1 MWHDLRLASAD
12 GRAIP
17 ALYAASVPA
26 GPRAALLMHGI
37 TAEKTE
43 TGFYTRLAE
52 RLLAQG
58 VSVLSIDLPGHGDSP
73 LPFEQ
78 TSVGAMVQDL
88 AAAWAWLRARH
99 AEIVPVC
106 MSFSASVFL
115 LGQAAGLPRPAR
127 AALLNPVTDYR
138 ANFIESDTPWGRG
151 FAPQLADPAFWSLPS
166 HAVHG
171 SERRLGRQLISD
183 LALLAPQA
191 VSLPVGMQLLILHG
205 DADSVISLASAQR
218 FARERCPLASTRF
231 VVVPGAEH
239 GFHDDPA
246 PVHEAI
252 CAFVS

>member
-1 MWHDLRLASAD
+1 MWHDLTLASAD

-17 ALYAASVPA
+17 ALYAASAAA
-26 GPRAALLMHGI
+26 GPRAALLVHGI

-43 TGFYTRLAE
+43 TGFYTQLAE

-78 TSVGAMVQDL
+78 TNVAAMVQDL
-88 AAAWAWLRARH
+88 AAAWAWLQARH
-99 AEIVPVC
+99 VEIVPVC

-127 AALLNPVTDYR
+127 AVLLNPVTDYR
-138 ANFIESDTPWGRG
+138 ANFIKADTAWGRG
-151 FAPQLADPAFWSLPS
+151 FAPQLDDPAFWSLPS
-166 HAVHG
+166 HAVPG

-191 VSLPVGMQLLILHG
+191 VSLPAEMQLLILHG

-231 VVVPGAEH
+231 VVVAGAEH
-239 GFHDDPA
+239 GFHEDPA
-246 PVHEAI
+246 PVHDAI
-252 CAFVS
+252 CAFMG